1 MGRAGIRSDRLYDTD
16 FYESTATESVAGWQK
31 WGGGG
36 GGGGERA
43 GNINFFHKRNQ
54 TRSPLFA
61 VQPPTLMT
69 EIGRILKEEE
79 EEEEKKEPSSPQ
91 RN

>member
-1 MGRAGIRSDRLYDTD
+1 MIQISTNRLRLSPSPDGRN
-16 FYESTATESVAGWQK
+16 
-31 WGGGG
+31 GGG
-36 GGGGERA
+36 RA
-43 GNINFFHKRNQ
+43 GNINLFHKRNQ

-79 EEEEKKEPSSPQ
+79 EEEEEEEKKEPSSPQ